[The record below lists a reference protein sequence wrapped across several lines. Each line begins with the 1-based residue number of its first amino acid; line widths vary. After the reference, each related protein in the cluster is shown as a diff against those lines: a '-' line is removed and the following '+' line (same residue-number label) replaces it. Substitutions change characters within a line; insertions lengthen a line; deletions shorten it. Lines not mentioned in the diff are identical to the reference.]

1 MARRAASAA
10 EASLLPPPAAAS
22 ATTLLGHET
31 AERTFVAALQS
42 GRMPHAWLIT
52 GPKGVGKATLA
63 FRMARALLG
72 APASAGDAADDG
84 MTGLFGDA
92 PKPVAVLDMVA
103 DAAVFRRVAE
113 LTHSDFRLLRR
124 SLTDK
129 GKLRGEIVIED
140 VRAAIDFLRLT
151 PAEGAWRVLIVDSA
165 DDLNRSAANA
175 LLKILEEPRPRTV
188 IVLVSHAPGR
198 LLPTIRSRC
207 RRLALAPLPEAAMS
221 AALQERVPDL
231 AGDDRA
237 LITTLAEGSLGQ
249 ALTLIES
256 DALSLFREITALLVR
271 WPRIDT
277 ATLHKLADKVTARGG
292 ERNFE
297 MAAELLKWIG
307 ARFLRHAARADVK
320 SAPEAFAGEAQ
331 LFGSWAAAAGLDRWL
346 ELWEKVE
353 RLFSRVLSV
362 NLDRRQAWI
371 TVWLALQSMDAG
383 VLDSGPAGDQGRYG
397 GAVPPSP

>member
-1 MARRAASAA
+1 MARRPASGA
-10 EASLLPPPAAAS
+10 EAPLLPPPAAAS
-22 ATTLLGHET
+22 ATRLIGHET
-31 AERTFVAALQS
+31 AERMFLAALQS

-63 FRMARALLG
+63 FRMARALLA
-72 APASAGDAADDG
+72 APAVAEPAA
-84 MTGLFGDA
+84 GLFGDA
-92 PKPVAVLDMVA
+92 PKPVATLDMEA
-103 DAAVFRRVAE
+103 DASVFRRVAE
-113 LTHSDFRLLRR
+113 LTHSDFRLLCR

-165 DDLNRSAANA
+165 DELNRNAANA

-188 IVLVSHAPGR
+188 LILVSHAPGR

-207 RRLALAPLPEAAMS
+207 RRLTLAPLSEAAMT
-221 AALQERVPDL
+221 AALQERAPDL
-231 AGDDRA
+231 EPGDRA
-237 LITTLAEGSLGQ
+237 LIAALAEGSLGH
-249 ALTLIES
+249 ALNLIES
-256 DALSLFREITALLVR
+256 DALSLFREIAGLLVQ

-277 ATLHKLADKVTARGG
+277 AALHKLADRVTARGG

-297 MAAELLKWIG
+297 MAAELLEWIG
-307 ARFLRHAARADVK
+307 ARFLRFAARKDANP
-320 SAPEAFAGEAQ
+320 APEAFAGELALYGKWQ
-331 LFGSWAAAAGLDRWL
+331 AAAGLDRWL

-353 RLFSRVLSV
+353 RLFARVLSV
-362 NLDRRQAWI
+362 NLDRRQAWV
-371 TVWLALQSMDAG
+371 TVWLALQTMEAG
-383 VLDSGPAGDQGRYG
+383 ALDSGPAGDQGRYG